1 MEVVPR
7 FFALRLVSC
16 YFFEVIMEQF
26 QVKQHFTFGGEKFDI
41 RDSFGN
47 LAYQVEDLFS
57 KFQNDL
63 S

>member
-1 MEVVPR
+1 MK
-7 FFALRLVSC
+7 
-16 YFFEVIMEQF
+16 QF
-26 QVKQHFTFGGEKFDI
+26 QVKQRFTFGGEKFDI